1 MKKILRVNTGLQ
13 KPARSKGAHLLRA
26 CFLLMFA
33 GWVANAN
40 AHNYHLSFTQL
51 EQHANSSTATILVR
65 VFADDFE
72 KALKTRFVGSVKLSQ
87 RQLIAG
93 YLNEHLEIK
102 DSRGKSKKIL
112 LTKIEQK
119 ADVFII
125 NLTARVPEGL
135 HGLKL
140 RQSIFLELFDDQV
153 NQVLIKF
160 SGKESTLEFKSGD
173 GFKGINE

>member
-1 MKKILRVNTGLQ
+1 ML
-13 KPARSKGAHLLRA
+13 
-26 CFLLMFA
+26 A
-33 GWVANAN
+33 GWVVNAN
-40 AHNYHLSFTQL
+40 AHSYHLSFTQL
-51 EQHANSSTATILVR
+51 EQHANSSTTTILVR

-72 KALKTRFVGSVKLSQ
+72 KVLKTRFVGSVKLLQ

-93 YLNEHLEIK
+93 YLKEHLEIK
-102 DSRGKSKKIL
+102 DSSGKSKKIL

-125 NLTARVPEGL
+125 NLTARTTEGL

-140 RQSIFLELFDDQV
+140 RQSILLELFADQV

-160 SGKESTLEFKSGD
+160 SDQASTLEFKSGD
-173 GFKGINE
+173 GFKGIK